1 MHRLVVALVALAL
14 ALVLA
19 GPASAANFTSSQ
31 ITAPA
36 NESLQIY
43 NVNVTNTLHVTGTT
57 TGGDSNAD
65 LVCFYGAAQKRLVAS
80 NVTVTAG
87 AFSVDVPDSGFA
99 TLTQTNPKPYC
110 VLRAVPTGD
119 TTAYPPNGPNTF
131 DGPRILTGRIQT
143 FTVDD
148 GGPNTDVVNDY
159 YAGVGQRQ
167 GYMDLFS
174 FGGCG
179 VDWSFLF
186 DPITLEP
193 SSALFYCNGWTW
205 AKNGCD
211 TATATCTVAT
221 QSEIR
226 VDGNN
231 AYAPPGA
238 ERVYEIDATHASS
251 LLPGF
256 PALTFNRTI
265 DPLNGNVHVDETS
278 PLVQCSPNGAAF
290 HPTTNDPAWNTDCTS
305 FTGAGISVNRTVDV
319 DQDGRRT
326 RFVDIW
332 SNTDSVSHDVEALY
346 DEEFSGD
353 AGTNPSPSFA
363 YSWIDNNAFAAPD
376 LDQTIQGPG
385 DSSPATVFVDGNA
398 GSADA
403 FAFPQGAVTVSPAPT
418 SVRWYTKAGSR
429 YYGLF
434 RFAQTIPPGGTAK
447 VQRTYI
453 QSDNKGDVAAQAAS
467 ERDRFG
473 TPAVAITSPANGSTT
488 DNPAVTVTGTASDPG
503 AGAPALKVNG
513 EDVTVAGDGTW
524 SKAMTLAQ
532 GENTITAVATDAATN
547 SSTATAKVTF
557 TPKAAPLP
565 VPDKV
570 APAIALAIAK
580 TKLKALLAKG
590 LRVTVSCS
598 EACKFVLSL
607 VVDSKTAKKLHLSR
621 VATVGR
627 ASGALTA
634 PGKKKVVVKLTKK
647 AKKRI
652 AKSKAKKL
660 VITVKSTATD
670 AAGNR
675 ASKSK
680 KVTIK
685 RR

>member
-1 MHRLVVALVALAL
+1 MHRLVTVAALAL
-14 ALVLA
+14 GLFLA
-19 GPASAANFTSSQ
+19 APASAANFTSSH
-31 ITAPA
+31 ITTPA
-36 NESLQIY
+36 NETLQIY
-43 NVNVTNTLHVTGTT
+43 NVNVTNTLHVEGTT
-57 TGGDSNAD
+57 SGGDSNAD
-65 LVCFYGAAQKRLVAS
+65 LVCFYGATLKRVLAT

-99 TLTQTNPKPYC
+99 TLTQPNPKPYC

-119 TTAYPPNGPNTF
+119 VTAYPPTGPNNF

-143 FTVDD
+143 FTVDVAS
-148 GGPNTDVVNDY
+148 GPNKDVVNDY
-159 YAGVGQRQ
+159 FAGVGQRK

-193 SSALFYCNGWTW
+193 SNALFYCNGWTW

-211 TATATCTVAT
+211 AASPTCTVAT
-221 QSEIR
+221 RSEIM

-231 AYAPPGA
+231 AYAPPAA
-238 ERVYEIDATHASS
+238 ERLYEVDATHSS
-251 LLPGF
+251 KLLSGF
-256 PALTFNRTI
+256 PALTFTRSI

-278 PLVQCSPNGAAF
+278 PIVKCSPNGGAF
-290 HPTTNDPAWNTDCTS
+290 HLAGNDAMWNTDCTS
-305 FTGAGISVNRTVDV
+305 FASAGVSVNRTVDV

-326 RFVDIW
+326 RFVDVW
-332 SNTDSVSHDVEALY
+332 SNTDSVSHDVDALY

-353 AGTNPSPSFA
+353 GGTNPSPSFA
-363 YSWIDNNAFAAPD
+363 YSWLDPNSFAAPD
-376 LDQTIQGPG
+376 LDQTVNGPN
-385 DSSPATVFVDGNA
+385 DSSPATVFIDGNA

-403 FAFPQGAVTVSPAPT
+403 FAFPQAAVTVSPAPT
-418 SVRWYTKAGSR
+418 SVRWYTKTGSR

-434 RFAQTIPPGGTAK
+434 RFAATIPPGGTAK
-447 VQRTYI
+447 VLRTYI
-453 QSDNKGDVAAQAAS
+453 QSDSKGDVATQAAA

-473 TPAVAITSPANGSTT
+473 SPVVAITSPANGSTT
-488 DNPAVTVTGTASDPG
+488 DNPAATVTGTASDPG
-503 AGAPALKVNG
+503 AGAPSLKVNG

-524 SKAMTLAQ
+524 SKALTLAA
-532 GENTITAVATDAATN
+532 GENTITATATDGAGN
-547 SSTATAKVTF
+547 STTATSKVTF
-557 TPKAAPLP
+557 TPKVVLP
-565 VPDKV
+565 VPDKL
-570 APAIALAIAK
+570 APTIALAIAK

-590 LRVTVSCS
+590 LPVTVSCS

-627 ASGALTA
+627 ASGTLTTA
-634 PGKKKVVVKLTKK
+634 GKKKVVVKLTKK
-647 AKKRI
+647 AKKKV
-652 AKSKAKKL
+652 AKAKKI
-660 VITVKSTATD
+660 VITVKTTATD

-675 ASKSK
+675 GTKSK

-685 RR
+685 R

>member
-1 MHRLVVALVALAL
+1 MVRCAPTPR
-14 ALVLA
+14 VLA
-19 GPASAANFTSSQ
+19 APASAANFTSSQ
-31 ITAPA
+31 ITTPG
-36 NESLQIY
+36 NDSLQIY
-43 NVNVTNTLHVTGTT
+43 NVGVTNTLHVEGTT
-57 TGGDSNAD
+57 SGGDSNAD
-65 LVCFYGAAQKRLVAS
+65 LVCYYGATLKRTVAT

-99 TLTQTNPKPYC
+99 TLTNTSPKPYC

-119 TTAYPPNGPNTF
+119 VTAHPPNGPNDFT
-131 DGPRILTGRIQT
+131 GPRIMTGRTQT
-143 FTVDD
+143 YKVDVAS
-148 GGPNTDVVNDY
+148 GPNQDVVNDY
-159 YAGVGQRQ
+159 FAGVGQRQ

-186 DPITLEP
+186 DPLTLEP
-193 SSALFYCNGWTW
+193 SAALFYCNGWTW

-211 TATATCTVAT
+211 TATATCTAAT

-231 AYAPPGA
+231 AYAPPAA
-238 ERVYEIDATHASS
+238 EQLYEVDATHSS
-251 LLPGF
+251 KLLTGF
-256 PALTFNRTI
+256 PALTFTRTI

-278 PLVQCSPNGAAF
+278 PLVKCSPNGTAF
-290 HPTTNDPAWNTDCTS
+290 HLMNNDAAWNTDCTS
-305 FTGAGISVNRTVDV
+305 FTGTDISVNRTVDV

-332 SNTDSVSHDVEALY
+332 SNTGSASHDVEALY

-353 AGTNPSPSFA
+353 AGTNPSPAFA
-363 YSWIDNNAFAAPD
+363 YSWIDSNAFTAPD

-385 DSSPATVFVDGNA
+385 DSSPVTVFVDGNA
-398 GSADA
+398 GSADS
-403 FAFPQGAVTVSPAPT
+403 FTFPQGAVTVSPAPT
-418 SVRWYTKAGSR
+418 SIRWYTKAGSR

-434 RFAQTIPPGGTAK
+434 RFAATIPPGGTAK
-447 VQRTYI
+447 VTRTYV
-453 QSDNKGDVAAQAAS
+453 DGTDKGAIAAQAAA

-473 TPAVAITSPANGSTT
+473 SPVIAITSPANGSST
-488 DNPAVTVTGTASDPG
+488 DNPAATVTGTASDPG
-503 AGAPALKVNG
+503 AGAPAVKVNG
-513 EDVTVAGDGTW
+513 ESVTVAGDGTW
-524 SKAMTLAQ
+524 SKQLTLSR
-532 GENTITAVATDAATN
+532 GENTITAVATDAAGN
-547 SSTATAKVTF
+547 SSSASAKVTF
-557 TPKAAPLP
+557 TPKAAPP

-570 APAIALAIAK
+570 APALAIVIAK
-580 TKLKALLAKG
+580 TKLKSLLAKG
-590 LRVTVSCS
+590 LPVTVSCS

-607 VVDSKTAKKLHLSR
+607 IVDSKTAKKLHLSR

-627 ASGALTA
+627 ASGTLTTA
-634 PGKKKVVVKLTKK
+634 GKKKVVVKLTKK

-652 AKSKAKKL
+652 AKAKKI
-660 VITVKSTATD
+660 VITVKTTATD